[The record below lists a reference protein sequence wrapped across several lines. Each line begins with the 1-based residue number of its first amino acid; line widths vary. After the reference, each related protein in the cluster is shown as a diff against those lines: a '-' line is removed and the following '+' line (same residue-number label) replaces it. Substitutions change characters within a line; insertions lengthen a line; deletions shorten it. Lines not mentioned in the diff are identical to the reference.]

1 MELEPK
7 VCSRCGGAV
16 ELEVVRHEKGGTSV
30 VGTCRSCGATYDEAA
45 VLKLAGPG
53 PVGG

>member
-1 MELEPK
+1 MEPK
-7 VCSRCGGAV
+7 ICPRCGGAV

-30 VGTCRSCGATYDEAA
+30 IGTCRGCGASFDEAA
-45 VLKLAGPG
+45 VLKLEGPP